1 MKKKKKHNCAQDL
14 PLHLSEHCAAKE
26 NLPLP
31 LFKRYYPS
39 WVLTIQ
45 HTAIP
50 TVIIMRLTFTFNAQS
65 LVNLLYL
72 IPQLLLFSFQ
82 VLTQHLHANTCLNPL
97 QKISRPW
104 NPWDSNCV
112 TFVVKIHLPK
122 VALSYS
128 SVDLCTPCCVHFY
141 KAILCRG
148 DTAMS
153 GVDTV
158 QLWHLT
164 PAGRLLGS
172 GLRCRR

>member
-1 MKKKKKHNCAQDL
+1 MKKKKHNCAQDL

-65 LVNLLYL
+65 LVNLFCILFHNFCF
-72 IPQLLLFSFQ
+72 FSFQ
-82 VLTQHLHANTCLNPL
+82 VLTHHLHANTCLNPL

-104 NPWDSNCV
+104 NQIHGIATVSLWLWKYICQKLRYLIVQS
-112 TFVVKIHLPK
+112 TFAHLVVCIFTKLFFAEEI
-122 VALSYS
+122 LSCL
-128 SVDLCTPCCVHFY
+128 V
-141 KAILCRG
+141 
-148 DTAMS
+148 
-153 GVDTV
+153 
-158 QLWHLT
+158 
-164 PAGRLLGS
+164 
-172 GLRCRR
+172 

>member
-1 MKKKKKHNCAQDL
+1 MKKKKHNCAQDL

-50 TVIIMRLTFTFNAQS
+50 TVIIMPPYFHFQRPIS
-65 LVNLLYL
+65 GESLLYL

-82 VLTQHLHANTCLNPL
+82 VLAQHLHTNTCLNPL

-104 NPWDSNCV
+104 NQIHGVATVSPSLWKYICQKLRYLIVQS
-112 TFVVKIHLPK
+112 TFVHLVVCIFTK
-122 VALSYS
+122 LFFAEEILSCL
-128 SVDLCTPCCVHFY
+128 V
-141 KAILCRG
+141 
-148 DTAMS
+148 
-153 GVDTV
+153 
-158 QLWHLT
+158 
-164 PAGRLLGS
+164 
-172 GLRCRR
+172 